1 MFIFVLI
8 LIAIF
13 TLSELNLSY
22 ADKTIEQR
30 TLSVK
35 ELCLVPPA
43 EELKGKEVR
52 VYGQVSSI
60 GDKRRAFLGNRINQ
74 VVDIVLIPI
83 KKEDETHSG
92 CYVSCLVKVPGEV
105 CKHVNGKLQC
115 REITSPELKA
125 NLETISRLKGGETIA
140 VKGILKETQII
151 PLHSIGG
158 QSKYIANPI
167 LLECSIW
174 EISK

>member
-1 MFIFVLI
+1 MSIFALI
-8 LIAIF
+8 LIATF
-13 TLSELNLSY
+13 TLLEPNLSY
-22 ADKTIEQR
+22 ADNTKEQR
-30 TLSVK
+30 KLSVK
-35 ELCLVPPA
+35 ELCLVPST
-43 EELKGKEVR
+43 EKLKGKKVR

-74 VVDIVLIPI
+74 VVDIVLTPI
-83 KKEDETHSG
+83 KEDKTHPG

-125 NLETISRLKGGETIA
+125 NLETISRLKGGETIT